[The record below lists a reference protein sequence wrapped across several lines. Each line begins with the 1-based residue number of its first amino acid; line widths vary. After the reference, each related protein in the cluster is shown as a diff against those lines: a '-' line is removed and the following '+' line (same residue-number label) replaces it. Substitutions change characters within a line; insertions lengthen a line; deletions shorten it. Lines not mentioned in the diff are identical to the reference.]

1 MSRESVLNPPVSTCL
16 VRVVTTR
23 QGRRHGCRPHW
34 DDDLKSLKS
43 TPKDSYSVFYNQ
55 EKVRRFGKKTEKT
68 IRVKHSQNGMSRF
81 QNLLLRNA
89 SPLLSFCHSSP
100 TFYPSSILYR
110 SYTDPLF
117 LV

>member
-55 EKVRRFGKKTEKT
+55 EKVSSFGKKNRKNNTGEAFTERDVPFPK
-68 IRVKHSQNGMSRF
+68 
-81 QNLLLRNA
+81 
-89 SPLLSFCHSSP
+89 SPSPECFFPTVFLSF
-100 TFYPSSILYR
+100 I
-110 SYTDPLF
+110 
-117 LV
+117 